1 MAMIAATIANGGVE
15 MTPYVVARTLAPNLS
30 ALSTTTPNVF
40 ARPVTPKV
48 ATEIKAMMVSVV
60 ASGTGTA
67 AAIPGVA
74 VAGKTG
80 TAQTSV
86 ANRLDDWFIAFAP
99 ANNPTIAVA
108 VVVADQPGV
117 GQSNQGGL
125 VAAPVAKQVIAA
137 YLDAAK
143 RGRS

>member
-1 MAMIAATIANGGVE
+1 M
-15 MTPYVVARTLAPNLS
+15 
-30 ALSTTTPNVF
+30 
-40 ARPVTPKV
+40 KV
-48 ATEIKAMMVSVV
+48 APGGGSTVKRV

-99 ANNPTIAVA
+99 ANDPTIAVA
-108 VVVADQPGV
+108 GVVADQPGV

-125 VAAPVAKQVIAA
+125 VAAPVAKQVIEA

-143 RGRS
+143 RGHS